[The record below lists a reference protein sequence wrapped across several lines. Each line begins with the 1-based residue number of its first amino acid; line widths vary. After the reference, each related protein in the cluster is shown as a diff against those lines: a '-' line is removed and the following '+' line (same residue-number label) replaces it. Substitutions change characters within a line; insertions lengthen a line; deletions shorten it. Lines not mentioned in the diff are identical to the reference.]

1 MCTFGGSVLRRLR
14 DSQSN
19 EDGFSVHRKSPAACR
34 IRQPERSACA
44 PCMGGLRNQRQSANE
59 RTAGGTWSLEN
70 ESGLMNLLRLSISP
84 LPAPAGW
91 YALPLRL
98 IIGFG
103 FMQHGYA
110 KLKQPCQLADAQ
122 ESSDSSTRREYQ
134 SETCNRAV
142 AKKDFGACDIWH
154 RPVTRGGLAPR
165 LKLAHDPVG
174 DLLITCARIA
184 VAPQGSV
191 SWRAIP
197 HVAPLM
203 RATCLEEAGG

>member
-1 MCTFGGSVLRRLR
+1 MPGGPRKRQAAKCTSSLRARSQLGCSARMCTFGGSVLRRLR

-122 ESSDSSTRREYQ
+122 ESLTRA
-134 SETCNRAV
+134 RA
-142 AKKDFGACDIWH
+142 
-154 RPVTRGGLAPR
+154 
-165 LKLAHDPVG
+165 
-174 DLLITCARIA
+174 
-184 VAPQGSV
+184 GSI
-191 SWRAIP
+191 SRKHAIG
-197 HVAPLM
+197 
-203 RATCLEEAGG
+203 R